1 MAHPTNDTEIVKAGQ
16 ETFQQVARERLREAV
31 RSALISV
38 LE

>member
-16 ETFQQVARERLREAV
+16 ETFQQVVRERLREAV